1 MWRAPSFCLG
11 SRCSAGMFN
20 KCTQNTMVGSRTCF
34 LLETAVWRRVAAAV
48 TGETKSSKISVD
60 TRRKRDILMI
70 IIILKPIIF
79 YMDSVNF
86 WLKCN
91 IHQYSEICDR
101 KLIPF
106 DIFTIIKNFWKYN
119 NYCYNNHDCN
129 FSSLAVTSWILHHY
143 AVATLCNFQY
153 ILKPYILLFLPT
165 SISYMYRMCCY
176 LKLHLLCKVRTVK
189 KLIMLLV
196 CSCWWNGK
204 QNPMVMPFRWHLFSS
219 TLACH
224 YLILQLTLH

>member
-20 KCTQNTMVGSRTCF
+20 RCTQNTMVGSRTCF

-79 YMDSVNF
+79 YTGSVNF

-106 DIFTIIKNFWKYN
+106 DNLFFTIRKNFWKYD

-143 AVATLCNFQY
+143 AVATSCNFQ
-153 ILKPYILLFLPT
+153 
-165 SISYMYRMCCY
+165 
-176 LKLHLLCKVRTVK
+176 
-189 KLIMLLV
+189 
-196 CSCWWNGK
+196 
-204 QNPMVMPFRWHLFSS
+204 
-219 TLACH
+219 
-224 YLILQLTLH
+224 